1 MFYTYA
7 HYKPDNSVFYIGK
20 GHGRR
25 AWSKEYHNNH
35 WNNIVAKHPG
45 YKIEIL
51 AQWKTED
58 EAFSHEVFLIDTFRS
73 MGIKLTNVTNGGAG
87 VVGYKHT
94 PESIQKRLDA
104 MQGFSHSE
112 ETKSKMREAH
122 LGEKNHFFGRIHSE
136 ETKSRISETK
146 KAKPSKPWLGKPRSE
161 ETKKKIAQSLIGKT
175 GRKHTEE
182 AKRKI
187 SIARTGKKGHSPS
200 EETRKKLSESAKA
213 SWVLRRQ
220 KVRKEV

>member
-20 GHGRR
+20 GTRRR
-25 AWSKEYHNNH
+25 AWSKEYHNNY
-35 WNNIVAKHPG
+35 WNNIVAKYPD

-51 AQWKTED
+51 ARWETEK
-58 EAFSHEVFLIDTFRS
+58 EAFDHEVFLIETFRN
-73 MGIKLTNVTNGGAG
+73 MGIKLTNVTNGGTG

-94 PESIQKRLDA
+94 KESIQKRLDA
-104 MQGFSHSE
+104 MQGYVVSE
-112 ETKSKMREAH
+112 ETKAKMRESS
-122 LGEKNHFFGRIHSE
+122 LGEKNHFFGKNHSE
-136 ETKSRISETK
+136 DSKKKISEAK
-146 KAKPSKPWLGKPRSE
+146 KANPSKPWLGKPRSE
-161 ETKKKIAQSLIGKT
+161 ETKKKIAESLFGKPR
-175 GRKHTEE
+175 RKHTEE

-187 SIARTGKKGHSPS
+187 SLAKTGKKGPSLS
-200 EETRKKLSESAKA
+200 EETRKKLSESIKA